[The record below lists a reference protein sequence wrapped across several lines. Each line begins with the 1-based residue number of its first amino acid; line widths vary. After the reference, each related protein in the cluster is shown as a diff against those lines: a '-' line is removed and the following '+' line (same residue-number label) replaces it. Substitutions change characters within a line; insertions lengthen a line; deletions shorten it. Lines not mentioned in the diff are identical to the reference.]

1 MRNLF
6 PAPPYQCS
14 TGNTASA
21 QHALRDASVGTSKRQ
36 SRLVFDPYS
45 QVKQTIC
52 TSELLQTSSGLS
64 PAFILLRNRSTGF

>member
-1 MRNLF
+1 MVRILL

-21 QHALRDASVGTSKRQ
+21 EHALRDASVGTSKRQ

-45 QVKQTIC
+45 QVIRTIC
-52 TSELLQTSSGLS
+52 TSVPLQTSSELS
-64 PAFILLRNRSTGF
+64 LAFILAQE